1 MATDKPRLSITF
13 DEDTLERIEQFQRKH
28 NFATKSKAIQ
38 VLVEAGL
45 REYKIKAPDS
55 KEPKAEDRFM
65 KAYSRLSPE
74 RKDFLLAVVKA
85 LVQQD

>member
-38 VLVEAGL
+38 VLVEDCH
-45 REYKIKAPDS
+45 I
-55 KEPKAEDRFM
+55 
-65 KAYSRLSPE
+65 
-74 RKDFLLAVVKA
+74 
-85 LVQQD
+85 